1 MSKILYAASTMSH
14 INNFHQSYINALRR
28 DGHEVLVMARGEDA
42 DFDIPF
48 VKKMFSPKNAAC
60 CARIRKIIKRE
71 KFDTIILN
79 TALAAFLVRLA
90 MPKRRRPRVVNIVH
104 GYLFP
109 EHLGSSKA
117 KLLLKCEKMM
127 TKKTDSIIVMN
138 EEDLRIAKEH
148 KLCLGDIHVIDG
160 MGAKTRAEVSPT
172 AKIRKYIES
181 EGKYVLSFVGE
192 LSDRKNQR
200 FLICAL
206 PEIKIAI
213 PNAVLWLIGAGGGRD
228 ELIDLAE
235 KLGLSDSVYF
245 IGQTEIPCDFIRASD
260 LYVSSSE
267 IEGMPFNIIE
277 ALGTGKTILASN
289 IKGHTDLIKD
299 GESGFLYEYGNIT
312 EFVKKVKQIHDGE
325 LATDPEKIKEA
336 YERYSYDNVYPKTC
350 AVIKEAIKG

>member
-48 VKKMFSPKNAAC
+48 VKKMFSLKNLSC
-60 CARIRKIIKRE
+60 CAKMKNIIKRE
-71 KFDTIILN
+71 KFDIIILN
-79 TALAAFLVRLA
+79 TALAAFLIRLA
-90 MPKRRRPRVVNIVH
+90 IPKKNRPRVVNIVH
-104 GYLFP
+104 GYLFS
-109 EHLGSSKA
+109 EHLTSFKA

-138 EEDLRIAKEH
+138 DEDFRIATTH
-148 KLCLGDIHVIDG
+148 KLCLGDILVTNG
-160 MGAKTRAEVSPT
+160 MGAKTRPEVSP
-172 AKIRKYIES
+172 AEKIRKYVDA

-192 LSDRKNQR
+192 LSERKNQR

-213 PNAVLWLIGAGGGRD
+213 PNAVLWLIGAGGFRK
-228 ELIDLAE
+228 ELINLTE
-235 KLGLSDSVYF
+235 KLGLSDSVLF
-245 IGQTEIPCDFIRASD
+245 VGQTEIPCDFIRASD

-277 ALGTGKTILASN
+277 ALGTGKPILASN
-289 IKGHTDLIKD
+289 IKGHADLIKD
-299 GESGFLYEYGNIT
+299 GESGFLYEFGNIT
-312 EFVKKVKQIHDGE
+312 DFVDKVKKIHDGE
-325 LATDPEKIKEA
+325 LVPDQEKIKET
-336 YERYSYDNVYPKTC
+336 YERFSYERVFGETLS
-350 AVIKEAIKG
+350 AIKEAMKG

>member
-1 MSKILYAASTMSH
+1 
-14 INNFHQSYINALRR
+14 
-28 DGHEVLVMARGEDA
+28 
-42 DFDIPF
+42 
-48 VKKMFSPKNAAC
+48 
-60 CARIRKIIKRE
+60 
-71 KFDTIILN
+71 
-79 TALAAFLVRLA
+79 
-90 MPKRRRPRVVNIVH
+90 VNIVH

-109 EHLGSSKA
+109 ERLGSSKA

-213 PNAVLWLIGAGGGRD
+213 PNAVLWLIGAGGGRE

-260 LYVSSSE
+260 LYVSASVV
-267 IEGMPFNIIE
+267 EGMPFNVLE
-277 ALGTGKTILASN
+277 ALGVGARVLCSN
-289 IKGHTDLIKD
+289 IKGHRDI
-299 GESGFLYEYGNIT
+299 
-312 EFVKKVKQIHDGE
+312 IHDGKE
-325 LATDPEKIKEA
+325 GFVFTAGDKDALAERVYNIYKEDLRPDAKLAARA
-336 YERYSYDNVYPKTC
+336 YREHCFDEVFEESYKQIL
-350 AVIKEAIKG
+350 AALE